1 MFENTDISYVKWQI
15 KMDLEMEDRIVVFNL
30 FEHNDESM
38 HHLHKYTSVIHVRR
52 LDPSD
57 F

>member
-15 KMDLEMEDRIVVFNL
+15 KKDLEMEDRIVVFNL

-52 LDPSD
+52 PDLSD
-57 F
+57 S